1 MNSASRSRVERIA
14 RWLTAS
20 SAVGAVAT
28 VAVVGLPARATE
40 RLTDLPER
48 DTSAWTMPLD
58 AYLPIGTIQ
67 DNYAEN
73 LLNARCLAA
82 SGFEWPVPWR
92 DAAAA
97 DNALG
102 EATVARPLTPD
113 VAASRGYHVANEIDE
128 GRSDWVA
135 FAFLDE
141 QPNAALQAALDACIV
156 AGREEHPLLSGQA
169 MQAADVAVKLANAAY
184 RGAVGD
190 SAVRDT
196 VGAWRACMAPADI
209 PDLTS
214 PDRMPTTTMFQ
225 EFRTGIPTAHPSER
239 EASIASLDLACQ
251 DSSGYRDALYRA
263 EWERQ
268 AVQRPADAALFRN
281 AGDAIERRA
290 DAVRSLLA
298 ELTPPRPARYE
309 HGVP

>member
-102 EATVARPLTPD
+102 DTTVLRPLTAG
-113 VAASRGYHVANEIDE
+113 VAASQGYHVANDVDE
-128 GRSDWVA
+128 GKSDWLV
-135 FAFLDE
+135 FAFPDT
-141 QPNAALQAALDACIV
+141 QPNAELQAALDTCII
-156 AGREEHPLLSGQA
+156 AGRAKHPLLSGRA
-169 MQAADVAVKLANAAY
+169 MQAADVAVKLANEAY

-196 VGAWRACMAPADI
+196 VAAWRSCMAPAGV

-214 PDRMPTTTMFQ
+214 PERMPTTTMVQ
-225 EFRTGIPTAHPSER
+225 EFSTGIPTTRPSER

-263 EWERQ
+263 EWDRQ
-268 AVQRPADAALFRN
+268 AEQRPADAALLRS
-281 AGDAIERRA
+281 AGDTIERRA

-298 ELTPPRPARYE
+298 ELTPPRPDRYE
-309 HGVP
+309 HSAH